1 MDALAVSALLVLLT
15 GEPML
20 RPSSGPS
27 WITRSSTTRILAAAY
42 STVRTTQADSTA
54 TAQAGSIQNTSQYKT
69 TGLEGRGGGQVSR
82 IRSEPLPVWQW
93 CGWARNSGGMLVL
106 VTATQTRDCG
116 QASWSRGLL

>member
-1 MDALAVSALLVLLT
+1 
-15 GEPML
+15 ML

-42 STVRTTQADSTA
+42 RTVRTTQADSTA
-54 TAQAGSIQNTSQYKT
+54 TAQAAGSIQNTSQYKT